1 MEAVRR
7 SRQLLRGVR
16 WQLAAPFVGLL
27 LGGRALELAKAS
39 LLSAMPAR

>member
-1 MEAVRR
+1 MEAVQR

-27 LGGRALELAKAS
+27 LGGRALEAAKGT
-39 LLSAMPAR
+39 LLGAMPAR